1 MGYRSDV
8 AILMYGDA
16 RDCEMVCNLFE
27 QSAFKGENAD
37 DDRKWFNSARQDAD
51 LDGMHYVKWEFNDV
65 KWYNDCDDFKTTL
78 FNLVEELVDNQVD
91 LDPPRTYNL
100 AIEFIRIGEEDADVE
115 CDRSDNH
122 DFLLTVQRS
131 LDYPDLFNK

>member
-27 QSAFKGENAD
+27 QSAFKGESAD
-37 DDRKWFNSARQDAD
+37 DDRKWFSQSRQDAEHN
-51 LDGMHYVKWEFNDV
+51 GMHYVKWEFNDV
-65 KWYNDCDDFKTTL
+65 KWYNDCDDFKITL

-91 LDPPRTYNL
+91 LDPPRKYNL
-100 AIEFIRIGEEDADVE
+100 AIEFVRIGEEDTDVE

-122 DFLLTVQRS
+122 DFLVTVQRA
-131 LDYPDLFNK
+131 LDYPDIFNK